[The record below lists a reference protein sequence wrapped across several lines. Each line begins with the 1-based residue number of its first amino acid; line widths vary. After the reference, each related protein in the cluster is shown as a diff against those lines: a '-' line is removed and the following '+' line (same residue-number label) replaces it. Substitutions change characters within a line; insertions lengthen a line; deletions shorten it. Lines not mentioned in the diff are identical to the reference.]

1 MLTAVIIQAR
11 MESTRLPGKV
21 LMDIKGKSM
30 LMRVIERL
38 RYSKLNQKIIIA
50 TSTNNEDDEIYN
62 FALNQNIPVFRG
74 SQFDV
79 LNRYF
84 EAAKTFN
91 VDTIVRVTADCPL
104 IDPYVLDEVI
114 QTFLD
119 SNKTIVTN
127 AGINLDYRTYPRGL
141 DVEVFSFDSL
151 SLANDKAKLKFQ
163 REHVTPYLYQNL
175 NEILVVRSDLNFSN
189 HRWTVDTAEDMEFV
203 RRIYSGFEDEI
214 DMLDYINVLKYL
226 EKNPNLVRIN
236 EHIAQ
241 KSHLE
246 TE

>member
-50 TSTNNEDDEIYN
+50 TSTHKEDDEIYN
-62 FALNQNIPVFRG
+62 FALNQNIPVYRG

-91 VDTIVRVTADCPL
+91 VDIIVRVTADCPL

-119 SNKTIVTN
+119 SSKTIVTN
-127 AGINLDYRTYPRGL
+127 AGINLEYRTHPRGL

-151 SLANDKAKLKFQ
+151 SLANDKAKLKYQ

-175 NEILVVRSDLNFSN
+175 NEILVVKSDLNCSN

-214 DMLDYINVLKYL
+214 DMLDYNNVLKYL